1 MIEVRNMSQKKSIY
15 SKLKGIS
22 LALIICLS
30 IGQLFAQD
38 EGSES
43 AADIAKKLANPNA
56 TLGQMLFPI
65 DYVHY
70 NGDLPD
76 ASQSGLVLSFQPSLP
91 IPLSDGLNLY
101 VRPLIPIYWAQP
113 VIGENGFAKE
123 GGLGNISADIAVG
136 KTWPSKLITLVGVFG
151 GFPTASNEALKSSQ
165 VTLGPE
171 FMVAKLTGF
180 GAIGLIVTHAWGVG
194 DASDPD
200 LRSTTILPDGS
211 WIAADGSSNV
221 SVTAGQYFYTINLQ
235 KGWQITA
242 SPTYAYNHQAGEGN
256 KFTFPI
262 ATGAQKVLMAG
273 KMPIRVGVQ
282 YWYYLASPDSF
293 GPNHQL
299 RFTVAPVIPLPW

>member
-1 MIEVRNMSQKKSIY
+1 MNRDSFIYTMRTALVVAMIFVISI
-15 SKLKGIS
+15 S
-22 LALIICLS
+22 A
-30 IGQLFAQD
+30 LFAQD

-76 ASQSGLVLSFQPSLP
+76 ASQGGLVLSFQPSLP
-91 IPLSDGLNLY
+91 IPLTEGLNLY
-101 VRPLIPIYWAQP
+101 VRPLIPIYLSQP
-113 VIGENGFAKE
+113 VIGEDGFTKK
-123 GGLGNISADIAVG
+123 GGLGNISADVAVG

-151 GFPTASNEALKSSQ
+151 GFPTASNEALRSKQ

-171 FMVAKLTGF
+171 LMIAKLTGF
-180 GAIGLIVTHAWGVG
+180 GAIGLIVSHAFGVG

-200 LRSTTILPDGS
+200 LSSTTILPDDF
-211 WIAADGSSNV
+211 WIAASGSTNT

-242 SPTYAYNHQAGEGN
+242 SPTYAFNHNADDGN

-262 ATGAQKVLMAG
+262 ATGAQKVLLAG

-282 YWYYLASPDSF
+282 YWYYLASPDTF
-293 GPNHQL
+293 GPQHQV